1 MGFNFL
7 QGHHEETVYFFTNE
21 SQRVLG
27 THLIY
32 LGRMKDWVD
41 LEATQLFWPGGPLE
55 WESSDLTTLPLRH
68 TINLVSNLTKGT
80 FSSFLQTII
89 NYSAERTARFIN
101 CPHLVMPKNV
111 INVSEKTL

>member
-21 SQRVLG
+21 SQGVLG

-41 LEATQLFWPGGPLE
+41 LEATLILTRGTPGVGIQRLNHRAIMSYNQPRE
-55 WESSDLTTLPLRH
+55 QF
-68 TINLVSNLTKGT
+68 N
-80 FSSFLQTII
+80 
-89 NYSAERTARFIN
+89 
-101 CPHLVMPKNV
+101 
-111 INVSEKTL
+111 